1 LALET
6 TREAKAC
13 LPTLIVATAIL
24 LLSASDAIAD
34 HSPTH
39 SRWSIEIGEDG
50 SDIES
55 VFLTRQGSALFPI
68 LIVNENLVSITISL
82 NYTIPFDATIT
93 APDSVTVSGSSD
105 IELEAILRGVD
116 VMGYEGGDT
125 DIFEVIGTV
134 TSRQGLPISVPG
146 DSDSASTDAIIP
158 QVNKMEIVLEDLK
171 GPVLGGDEASITAI
185 VTNEGNVEDSVSEVE
200 VTTSC
205 SELTIGNQASQ
216 LGSRTLKPNGVTSV
230 EIDVIAPMGHPTKN
244 CDIAI
249 EAAYRGEDSTQRI
262 RDSTTVSVQ
271 VAPQVE
277 ESTET
282 QELVESLPAPSV
294 LFGITALFA
303 SAYYR
308 DPNAANR

>member
-1 LALET
+1 MPRDT
-6 TREAKAC
+6 TREATAS
-13 LPTLIVATAIL
+13 PSTLIVASAIL
-24 LLSASDAIAD
+24 LVLASVAIAD

-39 SRWSIEIGEDG
+39 SRWSVEIGEDG

-55 VFLTRQGSALFPI
+55 VLLTRQGSALFPI
-68 LIVNENLVSITISL
+68 HIVNENLVSITISL

-125 DIFEVIGTV
+125 DIFEVTGTV

-146 DSDSASTDAIIP
+146 DTDSASTDAIIP
-158 QVNKMEIVLEDLK
+158 QVNKMEIVLE
-171 GPVLGGDEASITAI
+171 GPNGAVLGGDEASITAI
-185 VTNEGNVEDSVSEVE
+185 VMNEGNVDDSVSEVE

-230 EIDVIAPMGHPTKN
+230 EIDVIAPIDHPTKN

-249 EAAYRGEDSTQRI
+249 EATYRGEESTQRI
-262 RDSTTVSVQ
+262 PVCTTLIVQ
-271 VAPQVE
+271 MSPQVE

-308 DPNAANR
+308 DPNAVNR